1 MARGLPRTSLSASA
15 LVRTLEELAVADPAD
30 TRQSFGERVG
40 QWLDFKD
47 AITLYS
53 VLNGGA
59 GGAARPPAGASS
71 RARAALQDEL
81 ARVRNTLAEAIQAD
95 GLLDPG
101 RTTKKLH
108 PAAMPGSTEGTA
120 DFVPCHRYYLAHQRN
135 MSTSIGTLRAQARVV
150 LAEHSPSL
158 KRLAALDGVLE
169 QALGARER
177 SLLATLPQLLS
188 RRFEQLFEMH
198 RRALIDA
205 QAPDDPDQWLQP
217 GGWLATFCRDMH
229 GVLMA
234 ELELRLQPVLGLVEA
249 LGKEVTE

>member
-1 MARGLPRTSLSASA
+1 M
-15 LVRTLEELAVADPAD
+15 ADPAE

-53 VLNGGA
+53 ALNGGA
-59 GGAARPPAGASS
+59 GGSSKPPAGTPSD
-71 RARAALQDEL
+71 ARAALQAEL
-81 ARVRNTLAEAIQAD
+81 ARVRSTLAEAIQAD

-108 PAAMPGSTEGTA
+108 PAAMPGSAEGTA
-120 DFVPCHRYYLAHQRN
+120 DFVPCHRYYLAHQRT
-135 MSTSIGTLRAQARVV
+135 MSTSIGTLRAQARAV
-150 LAEHSPSL
+150 LAEQSASL
-158 KRLAALDGVLE
+158 RRLAALDGVLE

-177 SLLATLPQLLS
+177 SLLATVPQLLS
-188 RRFEQLFEMH
+188 RRFEQLFEAH
-198 RRALIDA
+198 RRARVDGPL
-205 QAPDDPDQWLQP
+205 PDDPDQWLQP
-217 GGWLATFCRDMH
+217 GGWLAAFCRDMH

-249 LGKEVTE
+249 LGKEVME

>member
-1 MARGLPRTSLSASA
+1 M
-15 LVRTLEELAVADPAD
+15 ADPAD

-53 VLNGGA
+53 VLNAGM
-59 GGAARPPAGASS
+59 GGAATPPAGALSG
-71 RARAALQDEL
+71 AAATLQGEL
-81 ARVRNTLAEAIQAD
+81 ARVRSTLAEAIHAD
-95 GLLDPG
+95 GLLDPA

-108 PAAMPGSTEGTA
+108 PAAMPGSTEGIA

-135 MSTSIGTLRAQARVV
+135 MSTSIGALRVQARAV
-150 LAEHSPSL
+150 LAEHSPAL

-177 SLLATLPQLLS
+177 SLLATVPQLLS
-188 RRFEQLFEMH
+188 RRFEQLFEAH
-198 RRALIDA
+198 RRARGDA
-205 QAPDDPDQWLQP
+205 AQPDDPDQWLQP
-217 GGWLATFCRDMH
+217 GGWLASFHRDLH

-249 LGKEVTE
+249 LGKEITE